1 MFRILSLELV
11 HWDYWQRVK
20 LPLDESIVV
29 ISGPNGSGKTTL
41 LDALRTL
48 LAQDC
53 SKKRDYKRYARKSNQ
68 PYTWL
73 RGVIDNRR
81 GSGSGG
87 RTHPF
92 FPILADQV
100 TLACR
105 IEKKGGDWSREY
117 CVAEGDVSIETLAAE
132 AQWLGVR
139 EYARRL
145 EHAGLS
151 RAIARVLSLE
161 QGQTDKLCEYSPREL
176 LDLVFHVF
184 GDKAVLERYQEAR
197 DHQRQTALELREL
210 EGQLQRLAAEVEK
223 LNGQVNRYREWRR
236 LSDERVMLAAEVL
249 PRLAYHET
257 QESIRMG
264 RVHLSGKRR
273 EFASLKSELA
283 ALDQHLPAL
292 RAAADAAAQSLQTW
306 EAELA
311 RLQQEKDAA
320 NHRKTRATTLLER
333 RTELIDAAQLAGA
346 MDTVALTHE
355 LEKRRNRDD
364 HLRLQLKPLR
374 DTLEELDDRLA
385 RLLRG
390 EHADPADVRSLRDA
404 LHAEDLVHALLPE
417 VVEVLDESWQI
428 AVEAL
433 LQPYRHLI
441 LLAHAE
447 DQSRAFAIGERLRY
461 RHFIVPERAV
471 PPAPTSGSL
480 LEVIRFTAPAPP
492 WLIQLLDRTQRVA
505 DATAGA
511 RLPRGQDW
519 ITHDG
524 YLRERRG
531 GRHAATAG
539 ERHFGR
545 ARLAALEG
553 ERTETAGRIATL
565 EGQRQKVLG
574 EIASFNSAL
583 AGTHAPAELAAR
595 SEEFARAEQ
604 ERKDAAAELAS
615 LIESQN
621 AAFTARQ
628 QAQAAREAAVRQQ
641 DKEEAKRGP
650 LQKALADA
658 ANRPAREEQV
668 RRILRQRHERIA
680 MPADWKDRTANTVLA
695 AKWDSASVVKREI
708 ERIETRLRE
717 DDWITDDTIVALR
730 DLRSEDYARQDLE
743 HERRQSE
750 NRRAADQTDAA
761 RGAYI
766 EVLRHTLRSYGHNLK
781 ALGKLADVAVE
792 PVAPHLENDDATL
805 AQAGLDVRF
814 DFDQKG
820 FAGMNDGEASGGQQ
834 VIKSLILLI
843 ALMMDNDHSG
853 RPGGFV
859 FIDEP
864 FAHLDIVNIDRVA
877 GFLKA
882 TRAQYLITT
891 PITHN
896 VNVYDPAMLTLVTY
910 KKKPHEP
917 WAPRIARLVRQA
929 DG

>member
-53 SKKRDYKRYARKSNQ
+53 SRKRDYKRYARKSNQ

-117 CVAEGDVSIETLAAE
+117 CVAEGDVSIDTLAAE

-197 DHQRQTALELREL
+197 DHQRQTALELREI
-210 EGQLQRLAAEVEK
+210 EGQLQRLGAEVEK

-236 LSDERVMLAAEVL
+236 LSDERVGLAAEVL

-273 EFASLKSELA
+273 EYATLKTELA
-283 ALDQHLPAL
+283 ALDQQLPGL
-292 RAAADAAAQSLQTW
+292 RAAADTAAQTLQTW

-320 NHRKTRATTLLER
+320 NHRKTRAATLLER
-333 RTELIDAAQLAGA
+333 RTELIEAAQLAGA
-346 MDTVALTHE
+346 MDAAALALE

-374 DTLEELDDRLA
+374 DSLEELDDRIA

-390 EHADPADVRSLRDA
+390 ERADPVEVRALRDA
-404 LHAEDLVHALLPE
+404 LQGESIAHALLPE

-433 LQPYRHLI
+433 LQLYRHLV

-461 RHFIVPERAV
+461 RHFIVPERAM

-480 LEVIRFTAPAPP
+480 LEVVQFTAPAPP
-492 WLIQLLDRTQRVA
+492 WLMQLLDRTQRVP
-505 DATAGA
+505 DASAGA
-511 RLPRGQDW
+511 QLPRGQDW
-519 ITHDG
+519 ITRDG

-531 GRHAATAG
+531 GRHAGTG
-539 ERHFGR
+539 GDRHFGR
-545 ARLAALEG
+545 ARLAALEA
-553 ERTETAGRIATL
+553 ERRETAGRIATL
-565 EGQRQKVLG
+565 EGQRQKVLV

-583 AGTHAPAELAAR
+583 SGANAPAELAAR
-595 SEEFARAEQ
+595 SEEFARAEREQ
-604 ERKDAAAELAS
+604 KNAEVELAA
-615 LIESQN
+615 LIKHQN
-621 AAFTARQ
+621 AAFGTRQ
-628 QAQAAREAAVRQQ
+628 QTQASREAALLQLDR
-641 DKEEAKRGP
+641 EEARRAP
-650 LQKALADA
+650 LKKALTDA
-658 ANRPAREEQV
+658 ANRPAREEQA
-668 RRILRQRHERIA
+668 RRILHLRNVRIA
-680 MPADWKDRTANTVLA
+680 MPTAWKERAANAALTAR
-695 AKWDSASVVKREI
+695 WDSASAVKREI

-717 DDWITDDTIVALR
+717 DDWITDDTIIALR
-730 DLRSEDYARQDLE
+730 DLRREDCARQSVE

-750 NRRAADQTDAA
+750 NHRAADQTDAA

-781 ALGKLADVAVE
+781 ALGKLAEVAVE
-792 PVAPHLENDDATL
+792 SVPPHLENDDATL
-805 AQAGLDVRF
+805 SQAGLDVRF

-843 ALMMDNDHSG
+843 ALMMDDA

-910 KKKPHEP
+910 KKRPTEP

-929 DG
+929 DV

>member
-11 HWDYWQRVK
+11 HWDYWQRAT
-20 LPLDESIVV
+20 LPLDAPIVTIV
-29 ISGPNGSGKTTL
+29 GPNGSGKTTL
-41 LDALRTL
+41 LDGLRTL
-48 LAQDC
+48 LGQDC

-92 FPILADQV
+92 FPLLADQV

-105 IEKKGGDWSREY
+105 IEKKGGDWAREY
-117 CVAEGDVSIETLAAE
+117 CVAEGDVAIETLAAE
-132 AQWLGVR
+132 AQWLGLR
-139 EYARRL
+139 EYTRRL

-161 QGQTDKLCEYSPREL
+161 QGQTDKLCEYSAREL

-197 DHQRQTALELREL
+197 EHQRQTALELHEV
-210 EGQLQRLAAEVEK
+210 EGNLARLAAEVEK

-236 LSDERVMLAAEVL
+236 LSDERIALVSEVL

-257 QESIRMG
+257 LESIRMG
-264 RVHLSGKRR
+264 RVQLAGKRR
-273 EFASLKSELA
+273 ELATAKAELA
-283 ALDQHLPAL
+283 ALDLRLPAL
-292 RAAADAAAQSLQTW
+292 HEAATQPSARVAQADGDLASLQQ
-306 EAELA
+306 A
-311 RLQQEKDAA
+311 KDAA
-320 NHRKTRATTLLER
+320 NRRETRAATLLER
-333 RTELIDAAQLAGA
+333 RTALIEAAQLAGSQDA
-346 MDTVALTHE
+346 AKLARE
-355 LEKRRNRDD
+355 LETRRNRDD
-364 HLRLQLKPLR
+364 HLRLQLSPLR
-374 DTLEELDDRLA
+374 ETLTELDDSIA

-390 EHADPADVRSLRDA
+390 ERADPAEVRALREA
-404 LHAEDLVHALLPE
+404 LQAAGIEHALLTE
-417 VVEVLDESWQI
+417 VVEVSEPDWQA

-433 LQPYRHLI
+433 LAPYRHLV
-441 LLAHAE
+441 LLKEPE
-447 DQSRAFAIGERLRY
+447 DQARAFVIGEKLRY

-471 PPAPTSGSL
+471 PPAPTFGSV
-480 LEVIRFTAPAPP
+480 LEVVRFTAPAPP
-492 WLIQLLDRTQRVA
+492 WLMQLLDRTQRVA
-505 DATAGA
+505 DATAGSQLA
-511 RLPRGQDW
+511 RGQDW
-519 ITHDG
+519 ISREG

-531 GRHAATAG
+531 GRFAG
-539 ERHFGR
+539 SSERHFGR
-545 ARLAALEG
+545 ARLVALQA
-553 ERTETAGRIATL
+553 ERADLATRLATL
-565 EGQRQKVLG
+565 EAQQQKVHS
-574 EIASFNSAL
+574 EIASLTGAL
-583 AGTHAPAELAAR
+583 SGAQAPAELAAR
-595 SEEFARAEQ
+595 SEEFARAEREQ
-604 ERKDAAAELAS
+604 EDAQAELAT
-615 LIESQN
+615 LIARQN
-621 AAFTARQ
+621 TTFTARQ
-628 QAQAAREAAVRQQ
+628 NADEQRKQSERELDRAEARRA
-641 DKEEAKRGP
+641 P
-650 LQKALADA
+650 LQKAVSDA
-658 ANRPAREEQV
+658 ANRPAREDQA
-668 RRILRQRHERIA
+668 RRILRLRHDR
-680 MPADWKDRTANTVLA
+680 PALPEAWKARAANAALA
-695 AKWDSASVVKREI
+695 AKWESAAAVQREI
-708 ERIETRLRE
+708 ERIEIRLGQ
-717 DDWITDDTIVALR
+717 DDWIKDANVIALR
-730 DLRSEDYARQDLE
+730 DLRGEDHQRQTVE
-743 HERRQSE
+743 HERRQAE
-750 NRRAADQTDAA
+750 NRRASEQTDAA

-781 ALGKLADVAVE
+781 TLGKLAEVAVD
-792 PVAPHLENDDATL
+792 PVAPRLENDDATL

-843 ALMMDNDHSG
+843 ALMMDDA

-896 VNVYDPAMLTLVTY
+896 VNVYDPAMMTLVTY
-910 KKKPHEP
+910 KKKPGEA

-929 DG
+929 DA

>member
-105 IEKKGGDWSREY
+105 IEKKGGDWTREY
-117 CVAEGDVSIETLAAE
+117 CVTEGDVAIEMLAAE
-132 AQWLGVR
+132 GQWLGVR

-184 GDKAVLERYQEAR
+184 GDKAVLDRYQEAR

-210 EGQLQRLAAEVEK
+210 EGQLQRLGAEVEK

-273 EFASLKSELA
+273 EYATLKAALA
-283 ALDQHLPAL
+283 ALDLRLPRL
-292 RAAADAAAQSLQTW
+292 RAAAANTADTLQSW
-306 EAELA
+306 EVELA
-311 RLQQEKDAA
+311 TLQQAKDAA
-320 NHRKTRATTLLER
+320 SRRETRAATLLER
-333 RTELIDAAQLAGA
+333 RTELVEAAQLAGA
-346 MDTVALTHE
+346 MDAAALSRE
-355 LEKRRNRDD
+355 LETRRNRDD

-374 DTLEELDDRLA
+374 DSLEDIDDRIA

-390 EHADPADVRSLRDA
+390 ERADPTEVRSLRDA
-404 LHAEDLVHALLPE
+404 LQAEDIDHALLPE
-417 VVEVLDESWQI
+417 VVEVLDESWQS
-428 AVEAL
+428 AVESL

-441 LLAHAE
+441 LLANAD
-447 DQSRAFAIGERLRY
+447 DQARAFALGERLRY

-471 PPAPTSGSL
+471 PPAPTFGSL

-492 WLIQLLDRTQRVA
+492 WLFQLLDRTQRVA
-505 DATAGA
+505 DAPAGA
-511 RLPRGQDW
+511 QLPRGQDW
-519 ITHDG
+519 ITRDG

-531 GRHAATAG
+531 GRHAGSGA

-545 ARLAALEG
+545 ARLTALQA
-553 ERTETAGRIATL
+553 ERTETASRIATL
-565 EGQRQKVLG
+565 DGQRNKVLT

-583 AGTHAPAELAAR
+583 SGANAPAELAAR
-595 SEEFARAEQ
+595 AEEFARADREQ
-604 ERKDAAAELAS
+604 KDAASEVAT
-615 LIESQN
+615 LITNQN
-621 AAFTARQ
+621 AAFTSRQ
-628 QAQAAREAAVRQQ
+628 EAQAVRETAVRQL
-641 DKEEAKRGP
+641 DKEEDQHAP

-658 ANRPAREEQV
+658 ANRPAREEQA
-668 RRILRQRHERIA
+668 RRILRLRQERIA
-680 MPADWKDRTANTVLA
+680 MPDAWKDRVANAALA
-695 AKWDSASVVKREI
+695 AKWDSALAVKREI
-708 ERIETRLRE
+708 ERIETKLRE
-717 DDWITDDTIVALR
+717 DDWITDETIVALR
-730 DLRSEDYARQDLE
+730 DLRTEDYQRQGVE
-743 HERRQSE
+743 QERRQTE
-750 NRRAADQTDAA
+750 NRRASDQTDAA

-766 EVLRHTLRSYGHNLK
+766 EVLRHTLKSYGHNLK
-781 ALGKLADVAVE
+781 TLGKLADVAVE

-805 AQAGLDVRF
+805 SQAGFDVRF

-843 ALMMDNDHSG
+843 ALMMDDA

-910 KKKPHEP
+910 KKKPGEP

>member
-11 HWDYWQRVK
+11 HWDYWQRVT
-20 LPLDESIVV
+20 LPLDESLVV

-92 FPILADQV
+92 FPILSDQV

-105 IEKKGGDWSREY
+105 IEKRGGDWTREY
-117 CVAEGDVSIETLAAE
+117 CVIEGDVAIETLAAE

-197 DHQRQTALELREL
+197 DHQRQTALELRDL
-210 EGQLQRLAAEVEK
+210 EGQLQRLGAEVEK

-273 EFASLKSELA
+273 EYATLKAELA
-283 ALDQHLPAL
+283 ALDLRLPSL
-292 RAAADAAAQSLQTW
+292 RAAAVATAYAVQTW
-306 EAELA
+306 EQELA
-311 RLQQEKDAA
+311 RLQQAKDTAS
-320 NHRKTRATTLLER
+320 RRETRAATLRER
-333 RTELIDAAQLAGA
+333 RTELLAAAQLAGA
-346 MDTVALTHE
+346 MDAAALTSE

-364 HLRLQLKPLR
+364 HLRLQLKPLQ
-374 DTLEELDDRLA
+374 DSLEELDDRLA

-390 EHADPADVRSLRDA
+390 ERADPAEVRALRDA
-404 LHAEDLVHALLPE
+404 LQGENIAHALLPE
-417 VVEVLDESWQI
+417 VVEVLDEAWQV

-433 LQPYRHLI
+433 LLPYRHLI
-441 LLAHAE
+441 LLAGPE

-492 WLIQLLDRTQRVA
+492 WLSQLLDRTQRVA

-511 RLPRGQDW
+511 QLPRGQDW
-519 ITHDG
+519 ITRDG

-531 GRHAATAG
+531 GRHAGTG
-539 ERHFGR
+539 SDRHFGR
-545 ARLAALEG
+545 ARLAALEA
-553 ERTETAGRIATL
+553 ERTGTASRIATL

-583 AGTHAPAELAAR
+583 SGVHAPAELAAR
-595 SEEFARAEQ
+595 SEEFARAEREQ
-604 ERKDAAAELAS
+604 KDAAAELAT

-621 AAFTARQ
+621 AAFTERQ
-628 QAQAAREAAVRQQ
+628 QAQAAREVAVRQL

-658 ANRPAREEQV
+658 ANRPAREEQA
-668 RRILRQRHERIA
+668 RRILRLRHERIA
-680 MPADWKDRTANTVLA
+680 MPAAWKDRSANTALT
-695 AKWDSASVVKREI
+695 AKWDSAAVVKREI

-717 DDWITDDTIVALR
+717 DDWITDDNIVALR
-730 DLRSEDYARQDLE
+730 DLRSEDYARQNVE

-750 NRRAADQTDAA
+750 NRRASDQTDAA

-766 EVLRHTLRSYGHNLK
+766 EVLRHTLRCYGHNLK
-781 ALGKLADVAVE
+781 KLGEHANVGVE
-792 PVAPHLENDDATL
+792 QVAPHLQNDDATL

-843 ALMMDNDHSG
+843 ALMMDDA

-864 FAHLDIVNIDRVA
+864 FAHLDIINIDRVA

-910 KKKPHEP
+910 KKKPNEP

>member
-1 MFRILSLELV
+1 MFRVLSLELV
-11 HWDYWQRVK
+11 HWDYWQRVN

-81 GSGSGG
+81 GSGSNG

-92 FPILADQV
+92 FPLLADQV

-117 CVAEGDVSIETLAAE
+117 CVAEGDVAIETLAAA

-210 EGQLQRLAAEVEK
+210 EGQLQRLGAEVEK

-236 LSDERVMLAAEVL
+236 LSDERVMLVAEAL

-273 EFASLKSELA
+273 EYATLKAELT
-283 ALDQHLPAL
+283 ALDLRLPDL
-292 RAAADAAAQSLQTW
+292 RVAASAAADAVQAG
-306 EAELA
+306 ERELA

-320 NHRKTRATTLLER
+320 NHRKTRAATLLER
-333 RTELIDAAQLAGA
+333 RTELIEAAQLAGA
-346 MDTVALTHE
+346 MDAAALTRE
-355 LEKRRNRDD
+355 LETRRNRDD
-364 HLRLQLKPLR
+364 HLRLEIRPLR
-374 DTLEELDDRLA
+374 DRLKDLDERLA

-390 EHADPADVRSLRDA
+390 ERADPAEVHALRDA
-404 LHAEDLVHALLPE
+404 LHAEGIAHTLLPE

-433 LQPYRHLI
+433 LQPYRHLV
-441 LLAHAE
+441 LLAQAE
-447 DQSRAFAIGERLRY
+447 DQSRAFVIGERLRY

-471 PPAPTSGSL
+471 PSAPTSGSL
-480 LEVIRFTAPAPP
+480 LEAIRFTAPAPP
-492 WLIQLLDRTQRVA
+492 WLIHLLDRTQRVA
-505 DATAGA
+505 DAAAGA

-519 ITHDG
+519 ITRDG

-531 GRHAATAG
+531 GRHAGTAG

-545 ARLAALEG
+545 ARLAALEA

-565 EGQRQKVLG
+565 EGQQQKVHG
-574 EIASFNSAL
+574 EIAGFNSAL
-583 AGTHAPAELAAR
+583 SGAHAPAELAAR
-595 SEEFARAEQ
+595 SEEFARAEREQ
-604 ERKDAAAELAS
+604 KAAAADLAA
-615 LIESQN
+615 LIEKQN
-621 AAFTARQ
+621 AAFAARQ
-628 QAQAAREAAVRQQ
+628 QADVARETAVRHL
-641 DKEEAKRGP
+641 DREEAKRAP
-650 LQKALADA
+650 LQKTLTDA
-658 ANRPAREEQV
+658 ANRPAREEQA
-668 RRILRQRHERIA
+668 RRILHLRQQRIA
-680 MPADWKDRTANTVLA
+680 MPSAWKDRAANTALA
-695 AKWDSASVVKREI
+695 AKWDSAAAVKREI

-717 DDWITDDTIVALR
+717 DDWITDANIVALR
-730 DLRSEDYARQDLE
+730 DLRSEDYARQNVE
-743 HERRQSE
+743 HERRQTE
-750 NRRAADQTDAA
+750 NRRASDQTDAA

-781 ALGKLADVAVE
+781 ALGKLAEVAVQ
-792 PVAPHLENDDATL
+792 PMAPHLENDDATL
-805 AQAGLDVRF
+805 AQAGLDIRF

-843 ALMMDNDHSG
+843 ALMMDDA

-910 KKKPHEP
+910 KKKPNEP

>member
-1 MFRILSLELV
+1 MFRILSLEIV
-11 HWDYWQRVK
+11 HWDYWQRVN

-87 RTHPF
+87 RTNPF
-92 FPILADQV
+92 FPILADHV

-105 IEKKGGDWSREY
+105 IEKKGGDWAREY
-117 CVAEGDVSIETLAAE
+117 CVAEGDVAIETLATE
-132 AQWLGVR
+132 AHWLGVR

-176 LDLVFHVF
+176 LELVFHVF

-197 DHQRQTALELREL
+197 GHQRQTALELREL
-210 EGQLQRLAAEVEK
+210 EGQLQRLGAEVEK
-223 LNGQVNRYREWRR
+223 LNGQVNRYREWRG
-236 LSDERVMLAAEVL
+236 LSDERVALVSEIL

-264 RVHLSGKRR
+264 RVHLSGKRH
-273 EFASLKSELA
+273 EYATLKTELA
-283 ALDQHLPAL
+283 ALDARLPGLSAAATTAADTL
-292 RAAADAAAQSLQTW
+292 QAWDDELTKLQQAKDATNRRETRAA
-306 EAELA
+306 
-311 RLQQEKDAA
+311 
-320 NHRKTRATTLLER
+320 TLLER
-333 RTELIDAAQLAGA
+333 RTELIEAAQLAGA
-346 MDTVALTHE
+346 MDAAALTRE
-355 LEKRRNRDD
+355 LETRRNCDD

-374 DTLEELDDRLA
+374 QTLEELDDHIA

-390 EHADPADVRSLRDA
+390 ERADPTEVRTLREG
-404 LHAEDLVHALLPE
+404 LQAEDIAHVLLPE
-417 VVEVLDESWQI
+417 VIEVLDESWQI

-433 LQPYRHLI
+433 LAPYRHLV
-441 LLAHAE
+441 LLATAE
-447 DQSRAFAIGERLRY
+447 DQARAFAIGERLRY

-471 PPAPTSGSL
+471 PPAPTFGSL
-480 LEVIRFTAPAPP
+480 LEAIRFTAPAPS

-505 DATAGA
+505 DTTTGTQ
-511 RLPRGQDW
+511 LPRGQDW
-519 ITHDG
+519 ITRDG

-531 GRHAATAG
+531 GRHASSGA

-545 ARLAALEG
+545 ARLTALQA
-553 ERTETAGRIATL
+553 ERADTATRIANW
-565 EGQRQKVLG
+565 EQQQQKVQA
-574 EIASFNSAL
+574 EIASFNAAL
-583 AGTHAPAELAAR
+583 SGASAPAELAAR
-595 SEEFARAEQ
+595 AEEFARAEREQ
-604 ERKDAAAELAS
+604 KEAQAELAA
-615 LIESQN
+615 LIEKQN
-621 AAFTARQ
+621 VAYAVRQ
-628 QAQAAREAAVRQQ
+628 KTLASREAAVRALDQTAS
-641 DKEEAKRGP
+641 ERAL
-650 LQKALADA
+650 LQKALTDA
-658 ANRPAREEQV
+658 ANRPAREEQM
-668 RRILRQRHERIA
+668 RRILRLRHDRLA
-680 MPADWKDRTANTVLA
+680 LPVGWKDRAANSQLA
-695 AKWDSASVVKREI
+695 AKWESAGVVKHEIDRI
-708 ERIETRLRE
+708 ERRLAE
-717 DDWITDDTIVALR
+717 GDWITDDNIVALR
-730 DLRSEDYARQDLE
+730 DLRREDYQRQSVE
-743 HERRQSE
+743 QERRQAE
-750 NRRAADQTDAA
+750 NHRATEQTDAA

-805 AQAGLDVRF
+805 TQAGLDVRF

-843 ALMMDNDHSG
+843 ALMMDDA

-864 FAHLDIVNIDRVA
+864 FAHLDIINIDRVA

-910 KKKPHEP
+910 KKKPGET

-929 DG
+929 DD